1 MLNYLE
7 KFITSDDEIEEVE
20 KKLFDYSNLNE
31 LMDIIK
37 NIFKDLTVKID
48 HSLKKFELHK
58 KNNKNI

>member
-7 KFITSDDEIEEVE
+7 KFIISDDEIEEVE

-37 NIFKDLTVKID
+37 NIFNDLTIKINK
-48 HSLKKFELHK
+48 SLKR
-58 KNNKNI
+58 